1 MNVPRDPTAVK
12 RVMIMAAG
20 TGGHIFPGLA
30 IAQCMRGRGWDCSWL
45 GTLHGM
51 ERDLV
56 PRHAIPMESLDFSG
70 MRGKGLRHSVT
81 GAFKLVASFWRC
93 FQILKRVRPDVVVG
107 MGGYVTLP
115 GGLMA
120 RLLGIPL
127 VLVNADAALLLST
140 KLLMPC
146 ADRVLLGLPMSTN
159 AAPSVAPVSDT
170 STKHAK
176 LCVTGNPI
184 REDICQLPDPASRF
198 SGRTGPL
205 RIMVVGGSLGAMILN
220 TTVPAALALLSKEQR
235 PVVTHQS
242 GKKHMAALTSAY
254 AAAGVEAEIVDFIDN
269 MPQRYAT
276 VDLVICRAGAITV
289 SELTAAGVAS
299 LLVPFMASS
308 TTHQRQNASWM
319 TQHHAAIDLPQTE
332 MTAHK
337 LASIITTLTRDKC
350 LEMAQAAY
358 TLGQRQA
365 TAQIA
370 DVLEQSVRKLV

>member
-1 MNVPRDPTAVK
+1 MKLPTDRPSAK
-12 RVMIMAAG
+12 RIMIMAAG

-30 IAQCMRGRGWDCSWL
+30 IAQFMRGRGWECSWL
-45 GTLHGM
+45 GTLQGM

-70 MRGKGLRHSVT
+70 MRGKGWRHSVV
-81 GAFKLVASFWRC
+81 GAFKLVASFWRS
-93 FQILKRVRPDVVVG
+93 FQILNQVRPDLVVG

-146 ADRVLLGLPMSTN
+146 ADRVLLGLPLTTTDASSATTPHS
-159 AAPSVAPVSDT
+159 AA
-170 STKHAK
+170 KFAK

-184 REDICQLPDPASRF
+184 REAICQLPDPVRRF

-205 RIMVVGGSLGAMILN
+205 RLLVVGGSLGAMVLN
-220 TTVPAALALLSKEQR
+220 TIVPAALALLPKEQR

-242 GKKHMAALTSAY
+242 GKKHIAALISAY
-254 AAAGVEAEIVDFIDN
+254 AAVGVEAEILDFIDD

-276 VDLVICRAGAITV
+276 ADLVICRAGAITV

-308 TTHQRQNASWM
+308 TTHQSQNAAWM
-319 TQHHAAIDLPQTE
+319 TQHHAAIDFPQTE

-337 LASIITTLTRDKC
+337 LASIIANLTRDEC
-350 LEMAQAAY
+350 LKMAQAAY

-370 DVLEQSVRKLV
+370 DVLEQLVRKSV

>member
-1 MNVPRDPTAVK
+1 
-12 RVMIMAAG
+12 
-20 TGGHIFPGLA
+20 
-30 IAQCMRGRGWDCSWL
+30 
-45 GTLHGM
+45 
-51 ERDLV
+51 
-56 PRHAIPMESLDFSG
+56 
-70 MRGKGLRHSVT
+70 
-81 GAFKLVASFWRC
+81 
-93 FQILKRVRPDVVVG
+93 
-107 MGGYVTLP
+107 
-115 GGLMA
+115 
-120 RLLGIPL
+120 
-127 VLVNADAALLLST
+127 
-140 KLLMPC
+140 
-146 ADRVLLGLPMSTN
+146 
-159 AAPSVAPVSDT
+159 
-170 STKHAK
+170 
-176 LCVTGNPI
+176 
-184 REDICQLPDPASRF
+184 
-198 SGRTGPL
+198 
-205 RIMVVGGSLGAMILN
+205 
-220 TTVPAALALLSKEQR
+220 
-235 PVVTHQS
+235 
-242 GKKHMAALTSAY
+242 
-254 AAAGVEAEIVDFIDN
+254 